1 VRPPRGRRRPNEA
14 VPPKPKRN
22 LLRSNGLDAVDY
34 KDTAT
39 LRLFI
44 SDRGKIRSRRVTGL
58 TVQQQRQVAT
68 AIKNARE
75 MALLPYPGPQKA

>member
-1 VRPPRGRRRPNEA
+1 MLAG
-14 VPPKPKRN
+14 
-22 LLRSNGLDAVDY
+22 LGLDEVDY

-44 SDRGKIRSRRVTGL
+44 SDRGKIRSRAVTGL

-75 MALLPYPGPQKA
+75 MALLPYPAGRPR